1 MAAAPGPWTAGYQPG
16 SPMPTS
22 HAATRVANRRRQ
34 PDAGLRSPHFRTLRN
49 SLITLSGITTMSI
62 KPQVLDLISLVESG
76 QMLEAITKYYDENI
90 AMQENVSPPT
100 VGFAENYAREAAFY
114 GSLKALKFN
123 LISVVVEGDRAAIN
137 WVFDYTTA

>member
-1 MAAAPGPWTAGYQPG
+1 
-16 SPMPTS
+16 
-22 HAATRVANRRRQ
+22 
-34 PDAGLRSPHFRTLRN
+34 
-49 SLITLSGITTMSI
+49 MSI

-76 QMLEAITKYYDENI
+76 QMLEAITKYYGENI

-123 LISVVVEGDRAAIN
+123 LVSVVVEGDRAAIN
-137 WVFDYTTA
+137 WVFDYTTADGKQYRMDEIAIQTWRDGKIVHERYIYDTASLAVAA